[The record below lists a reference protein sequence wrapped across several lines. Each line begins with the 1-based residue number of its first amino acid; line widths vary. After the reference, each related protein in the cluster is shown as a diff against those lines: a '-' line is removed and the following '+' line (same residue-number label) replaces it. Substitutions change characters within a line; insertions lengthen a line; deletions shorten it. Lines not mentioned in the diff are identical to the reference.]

1 MPYSKR
7 LKQFFMTPAIA
18 GVIAFSI
25 LVYVALTLIA
35 VAESTTEYEGFLF
48 WLNCA
53 FILEIFLRAFTYR
66 KFSRYLKSHT
76 LDAIAVFPWDLLIL
90 CTTGH
95 AASSNLLVLIRL
107 FRLLRLGSF
116 LTLWRDSLKSR
127 IAYIIK
133 KQIEQSLFRQCL
145 ILLGAIVSLTVVFG
159 FLFRV
164 IGYNRENTSLFYMAF
179 MALLDPGTSM
189 EVAGKSLAVQVIF
202 NFLTMLGIILFNGLT
217 IGIIVAKV
225 ESYLNRVQD
234 GYGDVVEQNHTLIL
248 GWNLLG
254 QQLLEE
260 INDYAEQE
268 SRNKQKVV
276 VVTENIDSL
285 SQFLKLGNYRYLD
298 LIKRKGE
305 YFDSGTL
312 KLVDVAQASKVVIL
326 NENQDLSLPLQFRKS
341 DVFKGCLAVNSSLNG
356 QAATTTCYYETTC
369 RSNRERLK
377 SHLSE
382 NFLGFDSS
390 KYSALLLTALLFHK
404 HYYEIM
410 LELFGFANDEFHFV
424 NVSETD
430 VVGKNFGEILASCKN
445 VIPVGVVA
453 ESGKMEILPPASY
466 ELGKEDMLIL
476 LAESKDSL
484 LDEKLDQPWINNNKI
499 DVGNYTASN
508 QNYILEQQKIVVVGV
523 NETLPCLL
531 NELSLWNTQVD
542 VITDEEGEKIAKDY
556 FADTPVKHKQFN
568 FCTKDINNYDL
579 KGCFGT
585 IILADDVHSLTV
597 GAETGDT
604 DSLFKLFDLKARLS
618 EKPVIAEV
626 INPNEEALFQK
637 IEGIKYIVGTNILA
651 KILNMSLVY
660 PDALKFFDELIS
672 LKGASLNFVKLRD
685 MIDLT
690 QTNDMS
696 FENLFHSFYQVYGCI
711 ALGIIRK
718 GSQPLVNPLRTE
730 QLKEPEYANFSMIDG
745 KLMLEPDDEIVFLER
760 GEAIR
765 RC

>member
-48 WLNCA
+48 WLNFA
-53 FILEIFLRAFTYR
+53 FILEIFCRAFTYR
-66 KFSRYLKSHT
+66 KFSNYLKAHT

-90 CTTGH
+90 YTTGH

-116 LTLWRDSLKSR
+116 LSLWRDSLKSR

-159 FLFRV
+159 FLFRI
-164 IGYNRENTSLFYMAF
+164 IGYNREGTSIFYMTF

-189 EVAGKSLAVQVIF
+189 EVAGKSLVVQVIF

-248 GWNLLG
+248 GWNSLG

-268 SRNKQKVV
+268 SKSKQKVV
-276 VVTENIDSL
+276 VVTEEIDSVT
-285 SQFLKLGNYRYLD
+285 QFIKLGNYRYLD

-305 YFDSGTL
+305 YFESSTL
-312 KLVDVAQASKVVIL
+312 QLVDVAQASKVVIL

-341 DVFKGCLAVNSSLNG
+341 DVFKGCLAVNSSLDG
-356 QAATTTCYYETTC
+356 QTDCPTCYYETTC
-369 RSNRERLK
+369 KSNRDRLTP
-377 SHLSE
+377 HLSD

-404 HYYEIM
+404 HYYDIM

-424 NVSETD
+424 KVSEND
-430 VVGKNFGEILASCKN
+430 VSGKTFGQIISASKN
-445 VIPVGVVA
+445 ITPVGIVTQV
-453 ESGKMEILPPASY
+453 EGIDILPSPDY
-466 ELGKEDMLIL
+466 LLEDGDLLIL

-484 LDEKLDQPWINNNKI
+484 LDEKLDQSWVNEAKV
-499 DVGNYTASN
+499 DVGSYAASN
-508 QNYILEQQKIVVVGV
+508 QNYILEQQKIAIVGV
-523 NETLPCLL
+523 NETLPSLL

-542 VITDEEGEKIAKDY
+542 IITDEEGKNIASDY
-556 FADTPVKHKQFN
+556 FADVPVKHKQFN
-568 FCTKDINNYDL
+568 FCTQNIKNYDL
-579 KGCFGT
+579 ESCFGT
-585 IILADDVHSLTV
+585 IILADDVHSLNV
-597 GAETGDT
+597 GSDTCDT
-604 DSLFKLFDLKARLS
+604 DSLFKLFDIKARLS

-637 IEGIKYIVGTNILA
+637 IDGIKYIVGTNILA

-660 PDALKFFDELIS
+660 PDALSFFDELIS
-672 LKGASLNFVKLRD
+672 LKGASLNFAKLDNMISHAPFEELSFRD
-685 MIDLT
+685 
-690 QTNDMS
+690 
-696 FENLFHSFYQVYGCI
+696 FFHSFYETHGYIV
-711 ALGIIRK
+711 LGVIRD
-718 GSQPLVNPLRTE
+718 GNQPLINPLRTE
-730 QLKEPEYANFSMIDG
+730 QLKEPEYADFSMVDEQLI
-745 KLMLEPDDEIVFLER
+745 LEPDDEIVFLEKK
-760 GEAIR
+760 
-765 RC
+765 